1 VENPAKFSK
10 SKADFKE
17 GTVIKIAFFGYR

>member
-17 GTVIKIAFFGYR
+17 EAVIKTAFFGYR